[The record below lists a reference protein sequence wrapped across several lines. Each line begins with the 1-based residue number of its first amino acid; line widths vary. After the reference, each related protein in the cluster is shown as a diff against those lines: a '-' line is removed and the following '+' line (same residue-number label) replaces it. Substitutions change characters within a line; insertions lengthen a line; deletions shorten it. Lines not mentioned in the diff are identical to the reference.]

1 MEGYF
6 DMITIMILF
15 KGEEILGFFFGR
27 RIWFRSGGKIFL
39 RKILWV
45 NIGCWMWLECFIISL
60 CGIYDDF

>member
-27 RIWFRSGGKIFL
+27 RIWLEVEGKF
-39 RKILWV
+39 
-45 NIGCWMWLECFIISL
+45 F
-60 CGIYDDF
+60 